1 MWLGVRALKAYEL
14 NHKVQSEQWAEKNGG
29 GRGI

>member
-1 MWLGVRALKAYEL
+1 MWLGVRALARYEL
-14 NHKVQSEQWAEKNGG
+14 NHKGAESLGRKNGG

>member
-1 MWLGVRALKAYEL
+1 MWLGVAALEAYEL
-14 NHKVQSEQWAEKNGG
+14 NHKVRGEPWAKKNGG